1 MQQAE
6 SKRATLVTERSV
18 KFVVY
23 RIFFMNPFQK
33 VCAFY
38 AVFLKNIFKVF
49 NTVCFDF
56 LEARFDT
63 YTSVE

>member
-6 SKRATLVTERSV
+6 SKGATLVTE

-23 RIFFMNPFQK
+23 RIFFVNPTK
-33 VCAFY
+33 EVCVFY

-49 NTVCFDF
+49 NTACFDF

-63 YTSVE
+63 YLLIE